1 MFSDYLFLMTML
13 TVNSVHEDLAN
24 LTSRFDEVRPQ
35 WYSCF
40 CGWLSMVKLSGRKK
54 KKWRFFKKK
63 SLNGKSDKLKNL
75 GLKPAKLFISDSMCH
90 ENHQLFYRCR
100 QLKRQVHIRPGS
112 SATASIIVFAKVGEN
127 SDATKIKHI
136 CDIEKALSM
145 VDIDSYLGINVLI
158 SLVTCFESVICLT
171 IV

>member
-1 MFSDYLFLMTML
+1 MFSDCLFLMTML

-40 CGWLSMVKLSGRKK
+40 CGWSSMVKFSGRKTK
-54 KKWRFFKKK
+54 EMTFFFLKK

-75 GLKPAKLFISDSMCH
+75 GLRPAKLFISDLMCH

-100 QLKRQVHIRPGS
+100 QLKRWDLSH
-112 SATASIIVFAKVGEN
+112 SAWFFSNCI
-127 SDATKIKHI
+127 
-136 CDIEKALSM
+136 
-145 VDIDSYLGINVLI
+145 YY
-158 SLVTCFESVICLT
+158 CLCKSWRELRCYKN
-171 IV
+171 